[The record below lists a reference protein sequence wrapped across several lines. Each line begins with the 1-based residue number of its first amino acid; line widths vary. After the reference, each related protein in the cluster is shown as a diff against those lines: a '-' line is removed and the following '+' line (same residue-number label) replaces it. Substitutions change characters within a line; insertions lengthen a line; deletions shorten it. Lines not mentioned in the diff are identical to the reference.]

1 MEAKTEDKA
10 RQWKKNLKENQKYFT
25 VVSWDSLK
33 DLILDIILKKQRG
46 DNLSYSWI
54 CNCNLYKNLPMCAW
68 FSLLYLTTEEPIKK

>member
-46 DNLSYSWI
+46 DNLSYS
-54 CNCNLYKNLPMCAW
+54 
-68 FSLLYLTTEEPIKK
+68 